1 MASLLVAAHAA
12 DGDDAPRFPAF
23 GAPPRTLSLGVEC
36 AATRFADRTV
46 VVATALG
53 RLGTCLAVSAD
64 APEGALAHSDASPV
78 TVRTLLGRRDDP
90 ALEFLARELLR

>member
-12 DGDDAPRFPAF
+12 DGGDAPRFPAF

-64 APEGALAHSDASPV
+64 APEGEAGRRAALRPPRFQPAVHL
-78 TVRTLLGRRDDP
+78 RCLGRLRDAD
-90 ALEFLARELLR
+90 